1 MLGAGR
7 EDTHFSFSFLLSC
20 SYKHSG
26 LIANVTCHI
35 KDNVVAVFTSILRL
49 PKLTNEN
56 QKPDF
61 FFLFLSFLSLL
72 RNKLYIVN
80 DYRQK
85 LCFFFCLHFLY
96 TTLQIQRKDSGSA
109 VKPLWFWKNTVVY
122 HRPCFTVFFTSK
134 KL

>member
-56 QKPDF
+56 QKPEF
-61 FFLFLSFLSLL
+61 FFFYL
-72 RNKLYIVN
+72 
-80 DYRQK
+80 
-85 LCFFFCLHFLY
+85 FCLYLEKNC
-96 TTLQIQRKDSGSA
+96 TLLMIIDKS
-109 VKPLWFWKNTVVY
+109 F
-122 HRPCFTVFFTSK
+122 VFFLPAFSINYTANTYSGK
-134 KL
+134 TVEVQ